1 MLAHGFVQSQADH
14 SLFVR
19 NSGTTFLAL
28 LVYVDDILVATNNA
42 KEAED
47 LKHFL
52 HTQFA
57 LKDLGALKYFL
68 GIEIARS
75 SQGLSLCQRHY
86 AIQLLSE
93 AGYLGCKPRST
104 PMDANLKLCQEDG
117 DLLSDHLVYR
127 RLIGRLLYL
136 TITRPDLTFAVTKL
150 SQFMST
156 PRTTHLKAAYSVLQY
171 LNGTIGQGLFFSS
184 RSELKLSLFSGSD
197 WATCPDTRRSVSG
210 YCVFLG
216 SSMISWKAKKQH
228 VVSRSSAEAEFRSM
242 ANATCEVLWIFSLLH
257 DLGISVN
264 KPATLFCDSQA
275 AIHIA
280 SNPVFHERTKHVELD
295 CHMVREKLQAGIIK
309 ILHVSSTNQLPDFF
323 TKALLPA
330 RFHLLLSKMGVHNI
344 HSPS

>member
-1 MLAHGFVQSQADH
+1 MLMM
-14 SLFVR
+14 
-19 NSGTTFLAL
+19 
-28 LVYVDDILVATNNA
+28 LVVATNNA

-47 LKHFL
+47 LKNFL
-52 HTQFA
+52 HTHFA

-117 DLLSDHLVYR
+117 DLLPDPLVYQ

-136 TITRPDLTFAVTKL
+136 IITRPDLSFAVTKL

-156 PRTTHLKAAYSVLQY
+156 PRTTHLTAAYSVLQY
-171 LNGTIGQGLFFSS
+171 LKGTIGQGLFFSS
-184 RSELKLSLFSGSD
+184 RSDLQLSFCSDSD
-197 WATCPDTRRSVSG
+197 WAACPDTRRSISG

-216 SSMISWKAKKQH
+216 TTMISWKAQKQH
-228 VVSRSSAEAEFRSM
+228 VVSRSSAEAEYCSM
-242 ANATCEVLWIFSLLH
+242 ANATCGVWISSLLH
-257 DLGISVN
+257 DLGISIT
-264 KPATLFCDSQA
+264 KPTTLFCDSQA

-280 SNPVFHERTKHVELD
+280 SNPVFHENTKHIEL
-295 CHMVREKLQAGIIK
+295 VFTWSVKNFKLASSSSFMFLQPISWQISLPK
-309 ILHVSSTNQLPDFF
+309 LCSQLVFTCYSPRWVCTIFTLHLEG
-323 TKALLPA
+323 AY
-330 RFHLLLSKMGVHNI
+330 
-344 HSPS
+344 